1 MNEREKDYYWD
12 KLSFL
17 ITEEDEGYGDELYGV
32 LVEILERIKK
42 LEYKSHMHKG
52 QLSLKSKN
60 EKL

>member
-1 MNEREKDYYWD
+1 MVMN
-12 KLSFL
+12 SM
-17 ITEEDEGYGDELYGV
+17 GV

-42 LEYKSHMHKG
+42 LEHKSHMHKG

>member
-32 LVEILERIKK
+32 LVEILQRIKK
-42 LEYKSHMHKG
+42 LEHKSHMHKG

-60 EKL
+60 D